1 MNDLETRLGSALRHM
16 SEEAP
21 PATGLEAA
29 ARARHRRR
37 RRTRI
42 VLGAAVA
49 VAALPASGLLLS
61 GSWMTSGGPGPA
73 TTPPSPD
80 TSASSTAAPS
90 EDPGPAYVGDT
101 RMSDYGDVT
110 VHEVEFPLRAP
121 GATPSKGNQFGAL
134 DLEVCSNGAPL
145 PDDAPGRY
153 SASEFWIIEA
163 WIGSPDE
170 GPVHFSVG
178 NSTNLALREPSLSE
192 SRMAMMVD
200 GTCER
205 GWLTFELPR
214 GTRIGRVAYQPWMAT
229 PIMWRTE

>member
-1 MNDLETRLGSALRHM
+1 M
-16 SEEAP
+16 
-21 PATGLEAA
+21 
-29 ARARHRRR
+29 
-37 RRTRI
+37 
-42 VLGAAVA
+42 LGAAVA

-61 GSWMTSGGPGPA
+61 GPWTTSEAPGPA
-73 TTPPSPD
+73 ATPSSPD
-80 TSASSTAAPS
+80 ASVSPTAAPS

-110 VHEVEFPLRAP
+110 VHKVEFPLRVP
-121 GATPSKGNQFGAL
+121 GAAPTKGNQFGAL
-134 DLEVCSNGAPL
+134 ELEVCSNGAPL

-153 SASEFWIIEA
+153 SASEFWIIET

-170 GPVHFSVG
+170 GPVQFSVG
-178 NSTNLALREPSLSE
+178 NSTDLPVREPSLSE

-214 GTRIGRVAYQPWMAT
+214 GTRIGRVAYQPWMGT
-229 PIMWRTE
+229 PITWRMD